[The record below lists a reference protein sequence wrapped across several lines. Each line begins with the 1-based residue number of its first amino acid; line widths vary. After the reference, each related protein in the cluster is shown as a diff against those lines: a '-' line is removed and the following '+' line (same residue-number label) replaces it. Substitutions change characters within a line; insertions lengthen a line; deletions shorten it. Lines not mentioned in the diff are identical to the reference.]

1 MQLHFGDLMEKK
13 SNNFSLGANIVLI
26 WSNLEL
32 NCWLETKAGKKRHG
46 THFIFSLCI
55 RCQKYCISLD
65 RMWVRM
71 YEENVDKQICIFFTC
86 VMVIPLFLHIL
97 IHISSNGLFFAPHTN
112 LVWKDAFLGDICFDK
127 GCCKGFIWG
136 CVAGV
141 LCRKWFT
148 SANAGSVFVV
158 GGWVIGLIEVIRRS
172 PTVGAPLPKLGP
184 SIGSPPLPVMKY
196 FTWCFII
203 QKILVSVTT
212 YFWAIICISWH
223 HCMYLYIIKIYF

>member
-1 MQLHFGDLMEKK
+1 MQILYLYETTWNWTVGWKQKQERKGMEHISYSVYASDVKNIALAWIECGYICMKK
-13 SNNFSLGANIVLI
+13 TSTSKFA
-26 WSNLEL
+26 
-32 NCWLETKAGKKRHG
+32 
-46 THFIFSLCI
+46 F
-55 RCQKYCISLD
+55 
-65 RMWVRM
+65 
-71 YEENVDKQICIFFTC
+71 FFTC
-86 VMVIPLFLHIL
+86 DTSFLHIL

-112 LVWKDAFLGDICFDK
+112 LVWKDDFLGDICFDK

-141 LCRKWFT
+141 LCWKWFT

-172 PTVGAPLPKLGP
+172 PTAGAPLPKLGP